1 MGRGDDGIK
10 CIEVRTLL
18 QKGAYEEALEVVE
31 TINIDRIKS
40 IVNLKAIA
48 SVYERVGEYGRAKD
62 VLLQSYDI
70 KRTKM
75 TVYRLAYLS
84 IKTEEFEDAE
94 ALYEEFAQMAPE
106 SPDRYILRYG
116 IDRAK
121 NVDYV
126 LRIATLQKLKQ
137 IEYTEEWGYEL
148 AKIYHKAGLHDECI
162 RECKDLILW
171 FGSGVIVDKARLL
184 CKYHEEGRASLDAYG
199 VFEEDATPEE
209 LQERRERF
217 QADTTDLQA
226 QAAQVEAHAKEQ
238 ELRRQIDLDME
249 KTVDLRQVM
258 QSAGDQFDLLK
269 QEVHRVWGKA
279 TRQPETPSFIEH
291 VEPVMESVSE
301 QVEEQ
306 PVPEPIREKP
316 MSRRETENMLAASLA
331 KVMDKANRG
340 ELLDTPQVEEPAY
353 DTGYDRTDMDPSME
367 YEQQDYG
374 DMQEIFPEQMPAEPE
389 MFMDEQMDIYGTE
402 EVQGAVSETFYD
414 TEASETSYA
423 AEAGNVESEVSYGA
437 EVGNTETEMSYAS
450 ENIVPEMPYGA
461 EMGNIAPEISNVTEI
476 EDIESESAYDIKVQ
490 AGDIELTEK
499 EQVQPEEPEPP
510 KKMSRHERR
519 NARRA
524 AKREKRR
531 LAREKKFGKE
541 QPKEVLQDTL
551 TGPQDEVEE
560 ITKALHRE
568 ISEVGE
574 VASESIEEILEVE
587 DEVAETIEEVLEAE
601 ETVAETI
608 EEISEVEEAVAETI
622 EDALEVEEAVAG
634 SIKEA
639 EKAGIELQKED
650 IKAKTSEMQLQEE
663 NAVVEEASAEAMEEN
678 VETKAPS
685 TEAMKDHVEMKE
697 SEPER
702 QEEMSEASEPQVEQE
717 KTVPEED
724 QVTSKEENEKEEQD
738 AEPEKSV
745 ANSKEGSEEDVGLES
760 DFVNEY
766 GMVLWEYFEHYQ
778 NDTRLCEDVYRALE
792 QIVKGKK
799 PRNFI
804 ITCKNAERNSDFG
817 RMLAKALKAIGV
829 TEKSAARI
837 TAEKLNRMH
846 LEQNYEKLKGSCLM
860 VEGCRKMTADT
871 AQSIMN
877 MINDMPDDIIVFLC
891 DARPYMKD
899 LLDEYPM
906 MKRYF
911 PFDIAMK

>member
-48 SVYERVGEYGRAKD
+48 SVYERVGEYERAKD

-84 IKTEEFEDAE
+84 VKTGEFDDAE
-94 ALYEEFAQMAPE
+94 AFYEEFTQMAPE

-184 CKYHEEGRASLDAYG
+184 CKYHEEGRESLDAYG
-199 VFEEDATPEE
+199 VFEQDVTPEE

-217 QADTTDLQA
+217 QSDTADLQA
-226 QAAQVEAHAKEQ
+226 QAEQVEEQAREQ

-258 QSAGDQFDLLK
+258 ESEGDQFDLLK
-269 QEVHRVWGKA
+269 QEVHRVWGNA
-279 TRQPETPSFIEH
+279 TQQQEKPEFIDHE
-291 VEPVMESVSE
+291 EPVMEPVSE
-301 QVEEQ
+301 IEE
-306 PVPEPIREKP
+306 EPYMQEPSKAKV

-340 ELLDTPQVEEPAY
+340 ELFATPQVKEIVPEESYEPEEMFDPAA
-353 DTGYDRTDMDPSME
+353 E
-367 YEQQDYG
+367 YEQQNYA
-374 DMQEIFPEQMPAEPE
+374 DMQEIFADEMPVEPE
-389 MFMDEQMDIYGTE
+389 MLSDAQTDVYETEQMSA
-402 EVQGAVSETFYD
+402 EVE
-414 TEASETSYA
+414 
-423 AEAGNVESEVSYGA
+423 NVEPEASYGA
-437 EVGNTETEMSYAS
+437 EAENVEPEAPYDAEAENVEPEVPYDAEAENVEPEASYDAEVQADTSHRIEDETAT
-450 ENIVPEMPYGA
+450 NV
-461 EMGNIAPEISNVTEI
+461 VTE
-476 EDIESESAYDIKVQ
+476 EAQ
-490 AGDIELTEK
+490 T
-499 EQVQPEEPEPP
+499 EEPEPLE
-510 KKMSRHERR
+510 KMSRHQRR

-524 AKREKRR
+524 AKREKQR
-531 LAREKKFGKE
+531 LAKEKKARE
-541 QPKEVLQDTL
+541 ATAQEVDMVKVRVPEL
-551 TGPQDEVEE
+551 TEE
-560 ITKALHRE
+560 L
-568 ISEVGE
+568 SEVRGTE
-574 VASESIEEILEVE
+574 LQS
-587 DEVAETIEEVLEAE
+587 T
-601 ETVAETI
+601 
-608 EEISEVEEAVAETI
+608 EEISEGKEIEAESAETKESEVKTSEVEESEPEGKEEMSDVAESEPEGT
-622 EDALEVEEAVAG
+622 EGSEEVEEAKTEGTEETAEV
-634 SIKEA
+634 KEA
-639 EKAGIELQKED
+639 ETESTEVAE
-650 IKAKTSEMQLQEE
+650 SEVEPTEE
-663 NAVVEEASAEAMEEN
+663 NAGVEQQAS
-678 VETKAPS
+678 
-685 TEAMKDHVEMKE
+685 
-697 SEPER
+697 
-702 QEEMSEASEPQVEQE
+702 QEETEQASEP
-717 KTVPEED
+717 TGEED
-724 QVTSKEENEKEEQD
+724 D
-738 AEPEKSV
+738 
-745 ANSKEGSEEDVGLES
+745 GLES

-766 GMVLWEYFEHYQ
+766 GMVLWEYFEKYQ

-804 ITCKNAERNSDFG
+804 ITCKNAERYSDFG
-817 RMLAKALKAIGV
+817 RTLAKALKAIGV

-846 LEQNYEKLKGSCLM
+846 LEQNYDKLKGSCLM
-860 VEGCRKMTADT
+860 VEECRKMTADT

-877 MINDMPDDIIVFLC
+877 MINEMPDDIIVFLC
-891 DARPYMKD
+891 DARPYVKD
-899 LLDEYPM
+899 IMDEYPM

>member
-18 QKGAYEEALEVVE
+18 QKSAYEEALEVVE

-48 SVYERVGEYGRAKD
+48 SVYERVGEYERAKD

-84 IKTEEFEDAE
+84 VKTGEFDDAE
-94 ALYEEFAQMAPE
+94 AFYEEFTQMAPE

-184 CKYHEEGRASLDAYG
+184 CKYHEEGRESLDAYG
-199 VFEEDATPEE
+199 VFEQDATPEE

-217 QADTTDLQA
+217 QSDTADWQA
-226 QAAQVEAHAKEQ
+226 QAEQVEEQ
-238 ELRRQIDLDME
+238 ELRRQINLDME
-249 KTVDLRQVM
+249 KTVNLRQIM
-258 QSAGDQFDLLK
+258 ESEGEQYDLFK
-269 QEVHRVWGKA
+269 QEVHRGWGNA
-279 TRQPETPSFIEH
+279 TEQQEKPEFIDHE
-291 VEPVMESVSE
+291 EPVME
-301 QVEEQ
+301 
-306 PVPEPIREKP
+306 PVPEMTEEQYISEPSKAKA

-340 ELLDTPQVEEPAY
+340 ELFATPQVQEVVPEESYEPGEMIDPAI
-353 DTGYDRTDMDPSME
+353 E
-367 YEQQDYG
+367 YEQQNYA
-374 DMQEIFPEQMPAEPE
+374 DMQEIFADEMPVEPE
-389 MFMDEQMDIYGTE
+389 MLPDEQIDDYETE
-402 EVQGAVSETFYD
+402 QLEAVEENVESQVPYD
-414 TEASETSYA
+414 
-423 AEAGNVESEVSYGA
+423 AEAENDGSEVSYDAEAETVEPEAPYNAEAETVEPEMLYNTEVQVDEMQVIEDDTATNVATA
-437 EVGNTETEMSYAS
+437 EVQT
-450 ENIVPEMPYGA
+450 
-461 EMGNIAPEISNVTEI
+461 
-476 EDIESESAYDIKVQ
+476 
-490 AGDIELTEK
+490 
-499 EQVQPEEPEPP
+499 EEPEPVE
-510 KKMSRHERR
+510 KMSRHQRR

-524 AKREKRR
+524 AKREKQR
-531 LAREKKFGKE
+531 LAKEKKAREAMAQEVDMVEVQVLELREEMSEVSEVRESELESTVEMPEGKE
-541 QPKEVLQDTL
+541 
-551 TGPQDEVEE
+551 
-560 ITKALHRE
+560 
-568 ISEVGE
+568 
-574 VASESIEEILEVE
+574 IE
-587 DEVAETIEEVLEAE
+587 AEAAE
-601 ETVAETI
+601 ETSEIKESEIENAEETA
-608 EEISEVEEAVAETI
+608 EGEASEPEGTQEASEVEETEPESTQEAS
-622 EDALEVEEAVAG
+622 EVEETEPE
-634 SIKEA
+634 ST
-639 EKAGIELQKED
+639 Q
-650 IKAKTSEMQLQEE
+650 E
-663 NAVVEEASAEAMEEN
+663 NAEVAELETKSIVESAE
-678 VETKAPS
+678 VEQQAS
-685 TEAMKDHVEMKE
+685 QEVEAAQD
-697 SEPER
+697 
-702 QEEMSEASEPQVEQE
+702 SEAADE
-717 KTVPEED
+717 EED
-724 QVTSKEENEKEEQD
+724 E
-738 AEPEKSV
+738 
-745 ANSKEGSEEDVGLES
+745 LES

-766 GMVLWEYFEHYQ
+766 GMVLWEYFEKYQ

-804 ITCKNAERNSDFG
+804 ITCKNAERYSDFG
-817 RMLAKALKAIGV
+817 RTLAKALKAIGV

-846 LEQNYEKLKGSCLM
+846 LEQNYDKLKGSCLM
-860 VEGCRKMTADT
+860 VEECRKMTADT

-877 MINDMPDDIIVFLC
+877 MINEMPDDIIVFLC